1 VPALWL
7 CKLVSQPLTGGA
19 WKGCCVSWRTKSRAL
34 LFAALQVAHQSTLQ
48 LAHALRRALGSTL
61 AAVDLTSV
69 GVVET
74 WSVFLT
80 VVITTLKPQGAGL
93 QEWWRSLLSLGWSMQ
108 QDRLV
113 LVDKISL
120 GITAYSRGHVCG
132 GELGSR
138 LRYVLLNRPGRTRLP
153 LHLSA
158 MKTSVPGIKKRENKV
173 AMVSG
178 SVIEAASA
186 VSIIETKL
194 GSRAMRVSPLRG
206 QSCGDVVTF
215 RLGWSMVISCLR
227 TAGPK
232 LPCAL
237 DLTWLFSRRHMG
249 ASVMHPTN
257 PQTLMQVISFKMHRL
272 HLTQR
277 QKSVLGAMLSKTVN
291 SMHGGRLLPTQAGP
305 CPLVHTQVLC
315 VEGCLQILL
324 RLFGRRVHW
333 LWGSSAEGSNGDSSN
348 LGSDE
353 SIENCGP
360 PKIRPGGPQ
369 PAEGSSGDVSN
380 MGSDESTEN
389 CGPPGARTRGPHPG
403 EKEMWTSK
411 EQWEM
416 SHAWK
421 YTDQICQSLPS
432 KFLEGPIDVQVDFNV
447 LKLEDGTLKAVT
459 RSHAEDIVPEIFS
472 VLPPCLPLGP
482 QGTATIEVSLGCW
495 RSAWRLLVVHNGTL
509 AAELLFEGCSE
520 NSKETGLEEEMPSA
534 LEAGQGQILQVVVA
548 VKETGARMA
557 RWANLGR
564 QVPGAVVFIIVGE
577 RGSTTPSTSSSAPML
592 ALPPDVAQEVNAL
605 FGKIVGSVAKM
616 GGFRRGEERVHA
628 WRSYFR
634 GLVVDIECLLAALPY
649 WDNWL
654 GDRNERRMQYLRMLT
669 KMVEYLAMNQ
679 MWETVTFLLKN
690 FIQNTGTVSIAGTPL
705 SEDQMTTTFLKYV
718 YVMSNERTFASI
730 ATDDNQGDG
739 TAKACHENPVIA
751 QNAQGLLI
759 DSTSRFSDK
768 NVPIASDEREGA
780 VEIPHCQALT
790 SYTQSTGEGST
801 DGSASSSG
809 NSQTISDPTSG
820 STGTWS
826 RRGSKAVSLPWSSS
840 AHADVREWMWFGF
853 KDKSLEKRYRQ
864 FVNRER
870 ALVDFLVV
878 LVRITSCAIV
888 AAYLCHAGSQLP
900 QFLAW
905 NLLGALLLLIPVL
918 WRDLYNEQREDLALA
933 IRLVRLGSM
942 LMWRM
947 MNWAR
952 VDEANRTF
960 CRSTLD
966 AGQLVWDA
974 LVFPVWLQVK
984 LWVHLALGSLE
995 ALLLILVGRGIA
1007 GGLCDPGPL
1016 QALLTYVLS
1025 CLVVFGVERSFRR
1038 AFLRATS
1045 ARKKRD

>member
-1 VPALWL
+1 
-7 CKLVSQPLTGGA
+7 
-19 WKGCCVSWRTKSRAL
+19 
-34 LFAALQVAHQSTLQ
+34 
-48 LAHALRRALGSTL
+48 
-61 AAVDLTSV
+61 
-69 GVVET
+69 
-74 WSVFLT
+74 
-80 VVITTLKPQGAGL
+80 
-93 QEWWRSLLSLGWSMQ
+93 
-108 QDRLV
+108 
-113 LVDKISL
+113 
-120 GITAYSRGHVCG
+120 
-132 GELGSR
+132 
-138 LRYVLLNRPGRTRLP
+138 
-153 LHLSA
+153 
-158 MKTSVPGIKKRENKV
+158 
-173 AMVSG
+173 
-178 SVIEAASA
+178 
-186 VSIIETKL
+186 
-194 GSRAMRVSPLRG
+194 
-206 QSCGDVVTF
+206 
-215 RLGWSMVISCLR
+215 
-227 TAGPK
+227 
-232 LPCAL
+232 
-237 DLTWLFSRRHMG
+237 
-249 ASVMHPTN
+249 
-257 PQTLMQVISFKMHRL
+257 MHRI
-272 HLTQR
+272 HLNQLQR
-277 QKSVLGAMLSKTVN
+277 SVLAVMLSETAN
-291 SMHGGRLLPTQAGP
+291 SMHACRPVDSQGAHRA
-305 CPLVHTQVLC
+305 LVHTQVLC
-315 VEGCLQILL
+315 IEGCLQILL
-324 RLFGRRVHW
+324 RLIGRRVGWHR
-333 LWGSSAEGSNGDSSN
+333 GGSAEDSSGDISN

-353 SIENCGP
+353 SVDNCGP
-360 PKIRPGGPQ
+360 AKIRPASSQ

-380 MGSDESTEN
+380 MGSDESAEN
-389 CGPPGARTRGPHPG
+389 GGPPGARTPGPHPG

-411 EQWEM
+411 EQWEI

-432 KFLEGPIDVQVDFNV
+432 MFLEGPMDVQVDLNV

-495 RSAWRLLVVHNGTL
+495 HSAWRLLVVHNGTL
-509 AAELLFEGCSE
+509 AAELVFEGCSE
-520 NSKETGLEEEMPSA
+520 DSKEMDLEEEMPYPQG
-534 LEAGQGQILQVVVA
+534 EGQGQSLQVVVV
-548 VKETGARMA
+548 VKETGARMT

-577 RGSTTPSTSSSAPML
+577 RGSTTPSTSSSAPLL

-616 GGFRRGEERVHA
+616 GGFRSGEERVHA

-654 GDRNERRMQYLRMLT
+654 GDRNERRMQYLKMLK

-679 MWETVTFLLKN
+679 MWETMTFLLKN
-690 FIQNTGTVSIAGTPL
+690 FIQNTGTVSIAGTSL

-730 ATDDNQGDG
+730 ATDGSGADVTSKADQESSVSAQ
-739 TAKACHENPVIA
+739 TAQEP
-751 QNAQGLLI
+751 LE
-759 DSTSRFSDK
+759 DSLSRFSDK
-768 NVPIASDEREGA
+768 NVPTTGDEREGA
-780 VEIPHCQALT
+780 VEVPRCQALT
-790 SYTQSTGEGST
+790 SYSQSTGEGST

-820 STGTWS
+820 SAGTRS
-826 RRGSKAVSLPWSSS
+826 RRGSKAVSLSWSPGGQT
-840 AHADVREWMWFGF
+840 DIREWMWLGF

-888 AAYLCHAGSQLP
+888 AAYLCHAGRQLP

-1025 CLVVFGVERSFRR
+1025 CLAVFGVERSFRR
-1038 AFLRATS
+1038 AFLQSTG